1 MAAISLYHFLLLT
14 LFPTLGG
21 ASRDACKV
29 ARCSHKGPLI
39 GFPFRLNFLQP
50 EHCGYPGFTL
60 TCNPNNQTVLRL
72 PSSVNLLVKKID
84 YGLQTV
90 QLQDPNSCLP
100 KQLPN
105 LNLSD
110 SPFEF
115 TGYSESLYNLSLFNC
130 SPPERSLGGLIPCL
144 SVGGYRVY
152 AINHFGSTSDLM
164 FCVKIGGISSVPYD
178 LLDGVDHQKRLHLN
192 WSEPSCEVCEAQ
204 GKTCGFKNYTSPVTV
219 ATQCLDIRK
228 TTKGASKKL
237 ILIAVLVL
245 GAIFLALIGTTLYYA
260 HASHTKRNEDQIR
273 IDKFLEDYKA
283 LKPTRYSFADIKK
296 ITNQFKNKLGE
307 GGYGTVFK
315 GKLSSEV
322 FVAVKVLNDST
333 GNGDEFINE
342 VGTMA
347 RIHHVNVVR
356 LVGFCADGTR
366 RALVYEFLPNDSLE
380 KCIFCDNQNSNTLG
394 WEKLQDIALG
404 IAKGLEYLHQG
415 CDRRILHFDIKPH
428 NILLDHNFNPKVAD
442 FGLAKLCSKE
452 QSMVSMT
459 AARGTMGY
467 IAPEVFS
474 RNFGNVSYKSDV
486 YSFKMMLLETF
497 GGRKNIDATVQNTSQ
512 AYIPEWVYN
521 RLCEGEEL
529 CIKAKEEEHGLI
541 AKRLTVVGL
550 WVSLGRYSDK
560 HIGQVLSSGLG
571 RRRLSPRIVF
581 GYDSMHRGKCV
592 GSRIILLGVTV
603 AECLEALDIPK
614 TTKGASKKLILI
626 AVLVLGAIFLT
637 LIGAAL
643 YYAYA
648 SHRKQNEDQIRIDSN
663 TPSWEKLQDIALGIA
678 KGIEY
683 FHRGC
688 NHRILHFDIKPHN
701 ILLDHNFN
709 PKVADFGL
717 TKFFGMMLL
726 EMVGGRKNSDVTVQN
741 TSQAYFPEWVY
752 NRLCEGEEIGI
763 RVEEEKHGRIAKRLA
778 VVGLWCIQ
786 WYPMSRPSMKTV
798 VQMLEGKGDILSIPP
813 NPFDSTKPARALDNE
828 LPIISEAE

>member
-1 MAAISLYHFLLLT
+1 MLTYMKPTWSARQEPSISLCMSLCNLPLPHLASHT
-14 LFPTLGG
+14 LSNPRRRRQRRLQSGP
-21 ASRDACKV
+21 V
-29 ARCSHKGPLI
+29 QPQGPLI
-39 GFPFRLNFLQP
+39 RFPFRLNFLQP

-105 LNLSD
+105 FNLSN

-115 TGYSESLYNLSLFNC
+115 TGYSGSLYNLSLFNC

-152 AINHFGSTSDLM
+152 ASRYFGSSSDLM

-192 WSEPSCEVCEAQ
+192 WSEPSCKVCEAQ
-204 GKTCGFKNYTSPVTV
+204 GKRCGFKNYTSPVTV
-219 ATQCLDIRK
+219 ATRCLEALDIPK

-245 GAIFLALIGTTLYYA
+245 GAIFLALIGTALYYA

-307 GGYGTVFK
+307 GSYGTVFK

-333 GNGDEFINE
+333 GNGEEFTNE

-380 KCIFCDNQNSNTLG
+380 N
-394 WEKLQDIALG
+394 
-404 IAKGLEYLHQG
+404 
-415 CDRRILHFDIKPH
+415 
-428 NILLDHNFNPKVAD
+428 
-442 FGLAKLCSKE
+442 
-452 QSMVSMT
+452 MVSMT

-474 RNFGNVSYKSDV
+474 RNFGNVSHKSDV
-486 YSFKMMLLETF
+486 YS
-497 GGRKNIDATVQNTSQ
+497 
-512 AYIPEWVYN
+512 
-521 RLCEGEEL
+521 
-529 CIKAKEEEHGLI
+529 
-541 AKRLTVVGL
+541 
-550 WVSLGRYSDK
+550 
-560 HIGQVLSSGLG
+560 
-571 RRRLSPRIVF
+571 
-581 GYDSMHRGKCV
+581 
-592 GSRIILLGVTV
+592 
-603 AECLEALDIPK
+603 
-614 TTKGASKKLILI
+614 
-626 AVLVLGAIFLT
+626 
-637 LIGAAL
+637 
-643 YYAYA
+643 
-648 SHRKQNEDQIRIDSN
+648 
-663 TPSWEKLQDIALGIA
+663 
-678 KGIEY
+678 
-683 FHRGC
+683 
-688 NHRILHFDIKPHN
+688 
-701 ILLDHNFN
+701 
-709 PKVADFGL
+709 
-717 TKFFGMMLL
+717 FGMMLL
-726 EMVGGRKNSDVTVQN
+726 EMVGGRKNTDATVQN

-752 NRLCEGEEIGI
+752 NRLCEGEELGI
-763 RVEEEKHGRIAKRLA
+763 KTEEEEHGQIAKRLT

-786 WYPMSRPSMKTV
+786 WYPMGRPSMKTV
-798 VQMLEGKGDILSIPP
+798 VQMLEGKGDTLSMPP
-813 NPFDSTKPARALDNE
+813 NPFDSTKPARALDKE
-828 LPIISEAE
+828 LPIISEIE